1 MPDWGNINEY
11 VLLGVLSYLPCK
23 DILHSSL
30 ACKRWLWISRND
42 CLWRTKIRERLSEV
56 AASRLSPG
64 TSSWMEEY
72 RRMVEAVPRSEAG
85 QSSSEHYGVV
95 SHLAFSADGQLMA
108 SCGEDARSEVINNNE
123 TGYFYGHVLD

>member
-11 VLLGVLSYLPCK
+11 VLLGVFSFLQCR
-23 DILHSSL
+23 DILHSAL

-72 RRMVEAVPRSEAG
+72 RRLVEAVPRSEAG
-85 QSSSEHYGVV
+85 LSSSEHYGVV

-108 SCGEDARSEVINNNE
+108 SCGEDARSEVIDNNE
-123 TGYFYGHVLD
+123 TSYFYHHVLD